1 MSLEYLLTSLVVV
14 ASPGTGVLYTLATG
28 LARGVGASILAA
40 LGCILGIVPHMLA
53 AITGLASLLHASA
66 TAFQLLKLL
75 GVAYLLYIAWG
86 MLRSRAMAPPDTG
99 QAPPPLPARRLIG
112 NGVLINLLNPKLTL
126 FFLAFLP
133 QFVDASE
140 APLVQMFELSLAFML
155 MTLAV
160 FIVYSLSAAA
170 ARQRV
175 LARPRV
181 LAWLRRTFAASFLAL
196 AVRLTLAE
204 R

>member
-14 ASPGTGVLYTLATG
+14 ASPGTGVLYTLASG
-28 LARGVGASILAA
+28 LSHGKRASALAA
-40 LGCILGIVPHMLA
+40 FGCTLGIVPHMLA
-53 AITGLASLLHASA
+53 ALTGLASLLHTSA
-66 TAFQLLKLL
+66 MAFHWLKLL
-75 GVAYLLYIAWG
+75 GVVYLLYLAWSLLRQRGIA
-86 MLRSRAMAPPDTG
+86 LAATS
-99 QAPPPLPARRLIG
+99 QEPLPAKRLIG

-133 QFVDASE
+133 QFVDTGQS
-140 APLVQMFELSLAFML
+140 PLVHMLELSFAFML
-155 MTLAV
+155 LTFAV
-160 FIVYSLSAAA
+160 FMVYGISAAA

-181 LAWLRRTFAASFLAL
+181 LAWLRRAFAASFLAL
-196 AVRLTLAE
+196 GVRLALAE